1 MTDMNVRLSQRV
13 ALDFSLVKNA
23 VSNKWG
29 KQASNFDVVV
39 ELIQAYKDRKNL
51 ITQKKSL
58 ERKLAEKDEEI
69 IAIMRE
75 FVNKPQ
81 APININVGALAQA
94 TSQPQQWLPPKPVH
108 KIDEGKQNKLKDE
121 LLEEFKKV
129 CIVENSENGQL
140 LPSKMSNVEFDDVVL
155 LEVETDE

>member
-1 MTDMNVRLSQRV
+1 MTDMSVKLSQRV

-94 TSQPQQWLPPKPVH
+94 TALPQAPPKPAILSTNS
-108 KIDEGKQNKLKDE
+108 KPMIREMNSKFLEGKLKP
-121 LLEEFKKV
+121 
-129 CIVENSENGQL
+129 SEI
-140 LPSKMSNVEFDDVVL
+140 MTAEFDDVVL
-155 LEVETDE
+155 LEVDEE